1 MRVALIIWFVAA
13 VISAIVFWF
22 APLLGAIM
30 MIGVFGGLF
39 FSVLPAALQRI
50 AELLSGAPLRRR
62 R

>member
-1 MRVALIIWFVAA
+1 MRVTLIIWFVAA
-13 VISAIVFWF
+13 VISAVVFWF

-39 FSVLPAALQRI
+39 FSVLPAAVKRI

-62 R
+62 

>member
-13 VISAIVFWF
+13 VVSAVVFWF

-39 FSVLPAALQRI
+39 FAVLPAVFQRV
-50 AELLSGAPLRRR
+50 AELLSGAPFRRR
-62 R
+62 